1 MGNIMNPKVV
11 MPIHTLTRFKPFTQ
25 IDNLIAH
32 FLPQAEIEH
41 FSANRILH
49 LDRKGERA
57 CLILLEGLVDIT
69 RIDDGI
75 LKGTLKAPF
84 VAGISHPEYMGNVF
98 HLMSATAVK
107 VATLP
112 YKRAMTIIREQKL
125 WEDYSNYLL
134 YVMGLHSTLSNHS
147 IGLRSRDIIR
157 DCLFDLMNENEQY
170 RLKTNACK
178 YIIEKTALS
187 RSGVM
192 GILAEM
198 KKENLIGI
206 NRGVLISFSEEQDSI
221 HNE

>member
-1 MGNIMNPKVV
+1 MNPKVV

-25 IDNLIAH
+25 IDSLIAH

-57 CLILLEGLVDIT
+57 CLLLLEGLVDIT

-84 VAGISHPEYMGNVF
+84 VAGISHPEYMANAF

-107 VATLP
+107 VAILP
-112 YKRAMTIIREQKL
+112 YKSAMAIIREQKL

-157 DCLFDLMNENEQY
+157 DCLYDLMNENEQY

-192 GILAEM
+192 GILAAM
-198 KKENLIGI
+198 KKENLIEI
-206 NRGVLISFSEEQDSI
+206 KRGVLMSINEEQGSN
-221 HNE
+221 HSE

>member
-1 MGNIMNPKVV
+1 MNPNVV
-11 MPIHTLTRFKPFTQ
+11 MPIHTLTRFKPFAQ
-25 IDNLIAH
+25 IDSLIRH
-32 FLPQAEIEH
+32 FLPHAEIEH

-49 LDRKGERA
+49 LDRKGERT

-69 RIDDGI
+69 RINDGI

-84 VAGISHPEYMGNVF
+84 VAGISHPEYMGNAF

-107 VATLP
+107 VAILP
-112 YKRAMTIIREQKL
+112 YKNAMMIIKEQKL

-134 YVMGLHSTLSNHS
+134 YVMGLNSTLSNHS

-157 DCLFDLMNENEQY
+157 DCLFDLMNESEEY

-206 NRGVLISFSEEQDSI
+206 KRGVLMSINEDQGSNHSE
-221 HNE
+221 

>member
-1 MGNIMNPKVV
+1 MNSKVV

-25 IDNLIAH
+25 IDSLIAH

-41 FSANRILH
+41 FSTNRILH

-84 VAGISHPEYMGNVF
+84 VAGISHPEYMGNPF

-107 VATLP
+107 IAILP

-198 KKENLIGI
+198 KKDNLIGI
-206 NRGVLISFSEEQDSI
+206 KRGVLMSINEEQGSN
-221 HNE
+221 HSE

>member
-32 FLPQAEIEH
+32 FLPQAGIEH

-112 YKRAMTIIREQKL
+112 YKRAMAIIREQKL

>member
-11 MPIHTLTRFKPFTQ
+11 MPLHTLTRFKPFAQ
-25 IDNLIAH
+25 IDSLIHH
-32 FLPQAEIEH
+32 FLPHAEIEH
-41 FSANRILH
+41 FSANRLLH

-57 CLILLEGLVDIT
+57 CLILLEGLVDIS

-84 VAGISHPEYMGNVF
+84 VAGISHPDYMGNAF

-107 VATLP
+107 VAILP
-112 YKRAMTIIREQKL
+112 YKSAMTIIGEQKL

-134 YVMGLHSTLSNHS
+134 YIMGLHSTLSNHS

-192 GILAEM
+192 GILADM
-198 KKENLIGI
+198 KKENIIGI
-206 NRGVLISFSEEQDSI
+206 QRGVLIFINDEQNSHRND
-221 HNE
+221 